1 MKHLLPFTIPA
12 GMLLV
17 SASASAQVFMT
28 EQQALK
34 AAFGP
39 AGEVEREE
47 KSIGP
52 ADRRVLSSSGLRFHD
67 SAVTFLVGKKSG
79 TAGGYAL
86 VMNEIG
92 KSEPITFM
100 VVMSPDQRVIDVHLM
115 VYRESRG
122 GEVHEKRFLRQFRGK
137 RVADSIQ
144 INNDIINYSGAT
156 LSSQAVAQG
165 VKRALILLKYFYPS
179 AAPVEQS
186 LGSENTNCVAPI
198 PIPGEPG
205 VYKQVRYLMGTFCEI
220 RLASQNESK
229 AAAAMSGAFAELRR
243 IERVFSLYQTDS
255 ELSRVNEAAPYE
267 AVGVSVE
274 FYRLL
279 KTALQ
284 YSAASGGV
292 FDVTAGSKSQRR
304 ALIERPYNRAAT
316 VGVVYDRRAF
326 RIELGDRSRSVRI
339 LDPDVRMDFG
349 GLAKGYAAD
358 RAVAFLKRAGITAG
372 LLNLGGS
379 SLATFGNRRW
389 TVGIADPGNRNRYAL
404 LVQAPPDSAITTSGT
419 YERPD
424 HLVDPLTG
432 RSVTGLK
439 STSVITRSAMHGEYL
454 AKWILLDQTAK
465 LALPRKAEWISLG
478 SDAAGELSASGR
490 FKRTQILDI

>member
-1 MKHLLPFTIPA
+1 MKRTLLPFTIPA
-12 GMLLV
+12 GMLL
-17 SASASAQVFMT
+17 ASAPVSAQVFMT

-34 AAFGP
+34 AAFGV
-39 AGEVEREE
+39 ASEVEREE
-47 KSIGP
+47 KFIAT

-79 TAGGYAL
+79 IPTGYAL

-100 VVMSPDQRVIDVHLM
+100 VVMSPDQRVIDVHVM

-122 GEVHEKRFLRQFRGK
+122 AEVHEKRFLRQFRGK
-137 RVADSIQ
+137 RASDSIQ
-144 INNDIINYSGAT
+144 VNNDIINYSGAT

-165 VKRALILLKYFYPS
+165 VKRALTLLKYFYPS
-179 AAPVEQS
+179 APPVEQS
-186 LGSENTNCVAPI
+186 LCGENTNCINPI

-220 RLASQNESK
+220 RLASQNESE
-229 AAAAMSGAFAELRR
+229 AAAAMSAAFAELRR
-243 IERVFSLYQTDS
+243 IERVFSLYRRDS
-255 ELSRVNEAAPYE
+255 ELSRVNDAAPYE

-292 FDVTAGSKSQRR
+292 FDVTAGS
-304 ALIERPYNRAAT
+304 RP
-316 VGVVYDRRAF
+316 GGKIGSK
-326 RIELGDRSRSVRI
+326 IELGDRSLTVRI

-358 RAVAFLKRAGITAG
+358 RAIALLKRAGTTAG

-404 LVQAPPDSAITTSGT
+404 LVQAPPDSAVTTSGT

-424 HLVDPLTG
+424 HLIDPLTG

-465 LALPRKAEWISLG
+465 LALPRKTEWISLAA
-478 SDAAGELSASGR
+478 DEAGELSASGR